1 MADPPGVLVELVDVP
16 DHVLPEWRRWYDDVY
31 LRARLAVPGVR
42 AVRRASG
49 FQNPDQQAVKDAEPL
64 ELGLVELTSSAVV
77 SSPEWTQSDE
87 RLRTG
92 HPERMSEL
100 DAAVERRVYEQIIST
115 DDDYTPPADTDLIHC
130 AFYQMAERYHEE
142 FNDWYNTEHIPIQ
155 MEVPGYLNTRRF
167 QSPDDPERFVAIYDV
182 EKREN
187 TRGEAARGAMVSAW
201 SDRIR
206 DKLAITRA
214 RRLFIVESVKLAD

>member
-1 MADPPGVLVELVDVP
+1 MADPPGVLVELVDLP
-16 DHVLPEWRRWYDDVY
+16 DHALSEWRRWYDDVY
-31 LRARLAVPGVR
+31 LPARLAVPGVR

-49 FQNPDQQAVKDAEPL
+49 FQNPDQQAVRDADPL
-64 ELGLVELTSSAVV
+64 ELGLMELSSSAVV
-77 SSPEWTQSDE
+77 SSPEWAEAEE
-87 RLRTG
+87 RLRSE
-92 HPERMSEL
+92 HQERMSEL
-100 DAAVERRVYEQIIST
+100 DGAVERRVYDQIIST
-115 DDDYTPPADTDLIHC
+115 DDDYTPPTDTDLIHI
-130 AFYQMAERYHEE
+130 AFYQMGEEHHEE

-167 QSPDDPERFVAIYDV
+167 QSPDDRERFVAIYDV

-214 RRLFIVESVKLAD
+214 RRLFIVESVQLAD